1 MIKKQYFLAANG
13 YSGFR
18 SYFEEEFNS
27 KNYTKIFVLKGGPGT
42 GKSSLMKKISS
53 NFGPLTD
60 TTEEILCSSDPKSLD
75 GVILSKNSQKIALL
89 DGTNPHERDAV
100 IPGAVDEL
108 VDLGKG
114 WNKRFLQAQRENILD
129 LNKQKKFAYKT
140 AYSYLAISGA
150 INSEISKLVNQF
162 YISSNVKF
170 DINNRAE
177 ANFKENTRLISA
189 FCKHNLYALDTL
201 KNTNLKKIF
210 IKGEKEICYIFL
222 NDILSKAR
230 LFANEITRFP
240 SPLDNSKTEAILIHD
255 SDTVYLIGDGENSID
270 LTENIKKDQVAL
282 ENFTRLKILESETL
296 CEAARWFNIAS
307 EFHFRL
313 EEIYSSAM
321 NFSVIDEI
329 SESISD
335 EIGDILLK

>member
-1 MIKKQYFLAANG
+1 MEKEQYFLAANG

-18 SYFEEEFNS
+18 SYFETEFNS
-27 KNYTKIFVLKGGPGT
+27 ENYARIYVLKGGPGT

-53 NFGPLTD
+53 TAETFAD
-60 TTEEILCSSDPKSLD
+60 KTEEILCSSDPKSLD
-75 GVILSKNSQKIALL
+75 GVILSKNGKKIAIL

-114 WNKRFLQAQRENILD
+114 WDKRFLISQRESILD
-129 LNKQKKFAYKT
+129 INKQKKFAYKT

-150 INSEISKLVNQF
+150 INSEISKLAKLLH
-162 YISSNVKF
+162 IPSNVEL

-177 ANFKENTRLISA
+177 QNFNERTRLISA
-189 FCKHNLYALDTL
+189 FCKHNLYTPDTL
-201 KNTNLKKIF
+201 ENTTLKKIY
-210 IKGEKEICYIFL
+210 IKGEKEICHLYL
-222 NDILSKAR
+222 NGVLSKSR
-230 LFANEITRFP
+230 LFAREITRFP

-255 SDTVYLIGDGENSID
+255 TDTVYLVGDGENSID
-270 LTENIKKDQVAL
+270 LTDKIKNDKVAL
-282 ENFTRLKILESETL
+282 ENLNRLKILEKETL
-296 CEAARWFNIAS
+296 TEASRWFNIAS

-321 NFSVIDEI
+321 DFSIIDDVTESLLYEI
-329 SESISD
+329 E
-335 EIGDILLK
+335 DILIK

>member
-1 MIKKQYFLAANG
+1 MKKQYFLAANG
-13 YSGFR
+13 YLGFR
-18 SYFEEEFNS
+18 SYFETEFNS
-27 KNYTKIFVLKGGPGT
+27 KNYTQIYVLKGGPGT
-42 GKSSLMKKISS
+42 GKSSLMRKISS
-53 NFGPLTD
+53 KFDSLAD
-60 TTEEILCSSDPKSLD
+60 MTEEILCSSDPKSLD
-75 GVILSKNSQKIALL
+75 GVILSKKGKKVAIL

-100 IPGAVDEL
+100 IPGAVDEI

-114 WNKRFLQAQRENILD
+114 WDKRFLQAQRENILD

-150 INSEISKLVNQF
+150 INNEIAKIANQLYASKNAELN
-162 YISSNVKF
+162 
-170 DINNRAE
+170 INSQAEKNR
-177 ANFKENTRLISA
+177 KEHTRLISA
-189 FCKHNLYALDTL
+189 FCKHNLYTLDSL
-201 KNTNLKKIF
+201 ENTPLKKIF
-210 IKGEKEICYIFL
+210 IKGEKEICYLFL
-222 NDILSKAR
+222 NDILSKSR

-270 LTENIKKDQVAL
+270 ITENVGNDKVVL
-282 ENFTRLKILESETL
+282 ENFSRLKILENETL
-296 CEAARWFNIAS
+296 SEAARWFNIAS

-329 SESISD
+329 SESILD